1 MAAFQGFPE
10 EGLRFLDELS
20 LNNNK
25 QWFDSHRGQFDRHL
39 LEPAKDFVVELGARL
54 QQQISAEIHAE
65 PRINGSIMRMN
76 RDIRFSKDK
85 SPYKTW
91 FGLWFWEGDHRSM
104 ECSGFYLGITPNE
117 VTLGVGRHGFEK
129 ESLDRYRA
137 AVVDPTLGP
146 ELQQGIDLVR
156 QAGDYE
162 IGGRSYKQVPP
173 GFDRNHERA
182 ELLLHSGLHAG
193 ITFIDLPELHTP
205 GFVDFSMRHY
215 LAKAPVHCWLLRL
228 TTDDLKRTS

>member
-1 MAAFQGFPE
+1 MGSFRGFPE
-10 EGLRFLDELS
+10 DGLRFLDELA

-25 QWFDSHRGQFDRHL
+25 QWFDSNRPRFEQSL
-39 LEPAKDFVVELGARL
+39 LDPAKDFVVELGGQL
-54 QQQISAEIHAE
+54 QERVSPEIHAE

-104 ECSGFYLGITPNE
+104 ECSGFYLGLTPNE
-117 VTLGVGRHGFEK
+117 VSLGAGRHGFEK

-137 AVVDPTLGP
+137 AVADPKLGP
-146 ELQQGIDLVR
+146 ELQQAVEAVR
-156 QAGDYE
+156 AAGDYE
-162 IGGRSYKQVPP
+162 IGGRSYKQVPA

-182 ELLLHSGLHAG
+182 DLLLHGGLHAG
-193 ITFIDLPELHTP
+193 ATFVDPPELHTP
-205 GFVDFSMRHY
+205 GFVDFALRHY
-215 LAKAPVHCWLLRL
+215 LAMAPVHRWLVRVAA
-228 TTDDLKRTS
+228 S